1 VKRSNTLDRLVVM
14 KRKSNVTETE
24 NGTTAVVSFAAA
36 NVHDTCLGFRVICET
51 VTCRN
56 SVEECVYHT
65 ILVFEGKG

>member
-1 VKRSNTLDRLVVM
+1 MVVT
-14 KRKSNVTETE
+14 KRKPNVIE
-24 NGTTAVVSFAAA
+24 NENATATVLSFVAA
-36 NVHDTCLGFRVICET
+36 NVSDICFGFRVICET